1 MPGRRAFLQAGA
13 AGALLLATARL
24 VDRPA
29 HAASRYRFLEDR
41 HAAIIAALAPVILAG
56 VFPPEPAARA
66 QATQALVEAFDRAV
80 SGLAVAVQEEI
91 AQLLSLLAV
100 TPARFAFAGIWTPIP
115 EASGAELEAMLAWLR
130 TSRFELR
137 RAAYLALTQ
146 LVQASWYG
154 QAPSWGA
161 IGYPGPPSLGT

>member
-29 HAASRYRFLEDR
+29 HAASRYRFLEER
-41 HAAIIAALAPVILAG
+41 HAPIVAALAPVILAG
-56 VFPPEPAARA
+56 AFPTEPAARG
-66 QATQALVEAFDRAV
+66 QASVALVEAFDRAV
-80 SGLAVAVQEEI
+80 SGLSVAVQEEI
-91 AQLLSLLAV
+91 AQLLSLLTVA
-100 TPARFAFAGIWTPIP
+100 PARFAFAGLWTPIP
-115 EASGAELEAMLAWLR
+115 EASVPQLKVMLTGLR

-137 RAAYLALTQ
+137 RSAYLALTQ

-154 QAPSWGA
+154 QPPSWGA